1 MRSRHGAVSGKR
13 GKEKDEPA
21 VCGEGSGDGD
31 KRVKGVLFCQEK
43 GGSGGFSLVLAGCSK
58 AAEGGVALI
67 LEIERQTAGR
77 DYREREDDRKIG

>member
-31 KRVKGVLFCQEK
+31 KRVKGFCSVK
-43 GGSGGFSLVLAGCSK
+43 RRGGSGGFSLVLAGCSK

>member
-31 KRVKGVLFCQEK
+31 KRVKGFCSVK
-43 GGSGGFSLVLAGCSK
+43 RRGGSGVFSLLERIGLGFSLCF
-58 AAEGGVALI
+58 I
-67 LEIERQTAGR
+67 FF
-77 DYREREDDRKIG
+77 

>member
-13 GKEKDEPA
+13 GKEKDEPT

-43 GGSGGFSLVLAGCSK
+43 GGKRRLLFGFGWML
-58 AAEGGVALI
+58 
-67 LEIERQTAGR
+67 
-77 DYREREDDRKIG
+77 

>member
-31 KRVKGVLFCQEK
+31 KRVKGFCSVKRRGGKRRLLF
-43 GGSGGFSLVLAGCSK
+43 GFGWML
-58 AAEGGVALI
+58 
-67 LEIERQTAGR
+67 
-77 DYREREDDRKIG
+77 

>member
-31 KRVKGVLFCQEK
+31 KRVKGFCSVKRRGEAAASLWFWLDALRRLK
-43 GGSGGFSLVLAGCSK
+43 GGWL
-58 AAEGGVALI
+58 
-67 LEIERQTAGR
+67 
-77 DYREREDDRKIG
+77 